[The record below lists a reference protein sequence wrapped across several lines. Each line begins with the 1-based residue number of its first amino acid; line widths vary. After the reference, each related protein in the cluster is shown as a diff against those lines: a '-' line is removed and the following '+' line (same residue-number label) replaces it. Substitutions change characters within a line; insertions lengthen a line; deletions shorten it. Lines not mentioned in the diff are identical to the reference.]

1 MRGSFVSFG
10 SLILVGALPGFGFLA
25 LLLLWLLVLL
35 LLLFA

>member
-10 SLILVGALPGFGFLA
+10 FLVLVGALPGFGFLA
-25 LLLLWLLVLL
+25 LLLLLLL